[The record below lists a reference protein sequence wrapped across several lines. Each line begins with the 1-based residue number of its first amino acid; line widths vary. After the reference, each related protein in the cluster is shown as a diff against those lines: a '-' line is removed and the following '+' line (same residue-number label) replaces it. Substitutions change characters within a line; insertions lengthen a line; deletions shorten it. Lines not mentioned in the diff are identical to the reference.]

1 MVVEWAK
8 SKGDRRDRDRGGY
21 GRDSYRSGRGGGVR
35 SVECYECG
43 ERGNCFFICMLK
55 INKARTLF

>member
-1 MVVEWAK
+1 MLGSSMVVEWAK

-43 ERGNCFFICMLK
+43 ERGKYVF
-55 INKARTLF
+55 